1 MSCVEMVAERTV
13 PGRRAIE
20 LRRPVARKPIDPD
33 AMLVAR
39 LRRADAEAAEI
50 LVDAY
55 GSRAYRLAVRITG
68 SAADAEEV
76 VQDALWTVVRKI
88 ETFRG
93 ESAFGSWL
101 YRIVANGAYQK
112 ARGRR
117 RHPEIALDD
126 VLPAFHDDGTH
137 AAPADDWSRTLD
149 DPSRQSDVRGALSTA
164 LDALSAGDRTA
175 VLLHDVEGFSIAEV
189 AATVGLSVAAT
200 KSRLHRARLFL
211 RQRLAVSLGAA

>member
-1 MSCVEMVAERTV
+1 MSCVEMVVERTV
-13 PGRRAIE
+13 PGRRVIE
-20 LRRPVARKPIDPD
+20 MRRPVARKAIDPD
-33 AMLVAR
+33 AALVAR
-39 LRRADAEAAEI
+39 LRRADPAAPEA

-68 SAADAEEV
+68 NVADAEEV

-88 ETFRG
+88 ESFRG

-112 ARGRR
+112 VRGRR
-117 RHPEIALDD
+117 RHPEISLDD
-126 VLPAFHDDGTH
+126 VLPGFHDDGSH
-137 AAPADDWSRTLD
+137 AAPADDWSRTVD
-149 DPSRQSDVRGALSTA
+149 DPSRQSDVRGALSAA

-189 AATVGLSVAAT
+189 AATVGLTAANT
-200 KSRLHRARLFL
+200 KSRVHRARLFL